1 MLYSNIWEYWLINKS
16 TNKKRKQLLGYEHVK
31 ATPID
36 ESAASISN
44 KKSNPD
50 KEWVAAYS
58 DDNHSLSPIHCEF
71 ISSYMMK

>member
-1 MLYSNIWEYWLINKS
+1 MLYSNIWEYWLIYKS

-31 ATPID
+31 TTPID

-44 KKSNPD
+44 KKSNLD

-58 DDNHSLSPIHCEF
+58 DDIHSLNPIHCEF
-71 ISSYMMK
+71 ISSYMME